1 MRLLLRNRTVLRALW
16 NNEQLARLQGHAA
29 ISQTYRE
36 PTFKDE
42 EEVIGI
48 IMFVPDEF
56 PLHFYYH
63 KVVIVELTNGSRL
76 PVLSKCR
83 ELLGEVDGI
92 HLLPPMS
99 ERGD

>member
-1 MRLLLRNRTVLRALW
+1 MRLFLCDRAVLRALR

-36 PTFKDE
+36 PTFEDE

-48 IMFVPDEF
+48 IMFVPHEF
-56 PLHFYYH
+56 SLDFDYH

-83 ELLGEVDGI
+83 ELLGEVDSI
-92 HLLPPMS
+92 HFLTPMS
-99 ERGD
+99 ER